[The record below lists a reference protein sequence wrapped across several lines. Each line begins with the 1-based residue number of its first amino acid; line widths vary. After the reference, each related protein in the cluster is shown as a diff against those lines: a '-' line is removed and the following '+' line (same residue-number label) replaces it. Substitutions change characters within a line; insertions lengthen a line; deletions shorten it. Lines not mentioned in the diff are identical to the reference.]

1 MNMSRFIKVIETPF
15 SINPDGLRV
24 LQCHSRGDRRF
35 SPFCCFVEAFAHKDS
50 IENHYQRA
58 KVFDGN
64 VIPSNWR
71 EAKRLKKSGV
81 KQVGWQ
87 IGSLRLPCL
96 SNDQE
101 VDFALHDF
109 GIQFYIALWH
119 KYLRSNQALIRI
131 SSQFDEFEDP
141 FRGTFPFCQADVIRQ
156 CVREGIDSLRPMY
169 DELYLLLKQRP
180 HGAGEESIN

>member
-1 MNMSRFIKVIETPF
+1 MSSFIKVIEAPF

-35 SPFCCFVEAFAHKDS
+35 SPFCCFVEAFGQKDS

-58 KVFDGN
+58 KLFDGN
-64 VIPSNWR
+64 RVPNNWR
-71 EAKRLKKSGV
+71 DAKRWKKSGL

-87 IGSLRLPCL
+87 IGSLRLPCI
-96 SNDQE
+96 SNEQGIG
-101 VDFALHDF
+101 FALNDF

-119 KYLRSNQALIRI
+119 KYLLSNRTLLTVA
-131 SSQFDEFEDP
+131 SEFDEFEDP

-169 DELYLLLKQRP
+169 DELRSLLKQTP
-180 HGAGEESIN
+180 T